1 LFEFILPIVF
11 FLTFCYIIYKH
22 SFFHFSFLKRALL
35 PLIFTVKIAVAL
47 VFFLLYTFYYQD
59 RSTADIFKFFDD
71 SVVLF
76 NLFHESPSDFFSLI
90 FGGKT
95 SLIQEAYINKLNFWV
110 NSNPNELYNDSRLMV
125 KLNALLHFVSFGYYG
140 VHLVVF
146 TFLSFVGFTF
156 LYKAFERFF
165 EYKKLLLLVVFFVP
179 SVLFWSTGVSKESV
193 LFFGLGLFLYA
204 YFNLIHVFQSVKY
217 ILLLLL
223 STLIML
229 SIKPYLFLLIIPALF
244 IYFMVEKYQWKRV
257 VLSYFL
263 GYFVVVLIGIS
274 LGALFPKFS
283 IINQIA
289 TKQNNFVNMAQG
301 GVYMH
306 NDKGE
311 IRIPYEDKASIVFIN
326 DTLCK
331 LPKHMA
337 IEFRKK
343 GSNKFVP
350 LVYNDDTTIFNI
362 TFNQPASGSLIHT
375 NKLDGDVVS
384 FALHL
389 PKALYYAMFKPFLFS
404 SRNPLLLV
412 SGIENFFVLLL
423 IIVAIFFRKKKF
435 NSNLVVFVF
444 ASALLI
450 LVFVGITT
458 PVMGALVRYKIP
470 ALLFLTIGVLSLMD
484 FQKLTVLLK
493 TKIKK

>member
-90 FGGKT
+90 FGGET

-179 SVLFWSTGVSKESV
+179 
-193 LFFGLGLFLYA
+193 
-204 YFNLIHVFQSVKY
+204 
-217 ILLLLL
+217 
-223 STLIML
+223 
-229 SIKPYLFLLIIPALF
+229 
-244 IYFMVEKYQWKRV
+244 
-257 VLSYFL
+257 
-263 GYFVVVLIGIS
+263 
-274 LGALFPKFS
+274 
-283 IINQIA
+283 
-289 TKQNNFVNMAQG
+289 
-301 GVYMH
+301 
-306 NDKGE
+306 
-311 IRIPYEDKASIVFIN
+311 
-326 DTLCK
+326 
-331 LPKHMA
+331 
-337 IEFRKK
+337 
-343 GSNKFVP
+343 
-350 LVYNDDTTIFNI
+350 
-362 TFNQPASGSLIHT
+362 
-375 NKLDGDVVS
+375 
-384 FALHL
+384 
-389 PKALYYAMFKPFLFS
+389 
-404 SRNPLLLV
+404 
-412 SGIENFFVLLL
+412 
-423 IIVAIFFRKKKF
+423 
-435 NSNLVVFVF
+435 
-444 ASALLI
+444 
-450 LVFVGITT
+450 
-458 PVMGALVRYKIP
+458 
-470 ALLFLTIGVLSLMD
+470 
-484 FQKLTVLLK
+484 
-493 TKIKK
+493 

>member
-1 LFEFILPIVF
+1 
-11 FLTFCYIIYKH
+11 
-22 SFFHFSFLKRALL
+22 
-35 PLIFTVKIAVAL
+35 
-47 VFFLLYTFYYQD
+47 
-59 RSTADIFKFFDD
+59 
-71 SVVLF
+71 
-76 NLFHESPSDFFSLI
+76 
-90 FGGKT
+90 
-95 SLIQEAYINKLNFWV
+95 
-110 NSNPNELYNDSRLMV
+110 
-125 KLNALLHFVSFGYYG
+125 
-140 VHLVVF
+140 
-146 TFLSFVGFTF
+146 
-156 LYKAFERFF
+156 
-165 EYKKLLLLVVFFVP
+165 
-179 SVLFWSTGVSKESV
+179 
-193 LFFGLGLFLYA
+193 
-204 YFNLIHVFQSVKY
+204 
-217 ILLLLL
+217 
-223 STLIML
+223 
-229 SIKPYLFLLIIPALF
+229 
-244 IYFMVEKYQWKRV
+244 
-257 VLSYFL
+257 
-263 GYFVVVLIGIS
+263 
-274 LGALFPKFS
+274 
-283 IINQIA
+283 
-289 TKQNNFVNMAQG
+289 
-301 GVYMH
+301 
-306 NDKGE
+306 
-311 IRIPYEDKASIVFIN
+311 
-326 DTLCK
+326 
-331 LPKHMA
+331 

-384 FALHL
+384 FALNI
-389 PKALYYAMFKPFLFS
+389 PRALYYAMFKPFLFS